1 MAGSL
6 ERSENV
12 FCATVRGVLI
22 LSLPAYLRTVLIMWP
37 AWAHIDILYGSGP
50 GGLADACEAIQQS
63 TTRKPTEEETELTSM
78 ILARAT
84 PSDSAAVVKGVCFA
98 AIRWKDLSL
107 WLRAVEACDAGRSIK
122 TLGEDHIYSAITTF
136 EFAKVRPW

>member
-12 FCATVRGVLI
+12 FCATVRVI
-22 LSLPAYLRTVLIMWP
+22 LMLSHSAYLRTVLIMWP

-50 GGLADACEAIQQS
+50 GGLSDACETIQQS
-63 TTRKPTEEETELTSM
+63 TTRKPTDEETELASM

-84 PSDSAAVVKGVCFA
+84 PADSAAVVKGVCFA

-107 WLRAVEACDAGRSIK
+107 WLRAVEACDAERSIK
-122 TLGEDHIYSAITTF
+122 TLGEDLIYNAISAF